1 MGEGRKVHCPWD
13 LFMVSG
19 QMYRG
24 RNVRDTGAFCPA
36 PPAPAFWVQQL
47 CQALWLL
54 EVVIYMGPGAWQRAC
69 GPRTNHPSSDT

>member
-36 PPAPAFWVQQL
+36 LYPQPQPSGYSNCARL
-47 CQALWLL
+47 C
-54 EVVIYMGPGAWQRAC
+54 GF
-69 GPRTNHPSSDT
+69 